1 MRVETDT
8 VEVATEDRLD
18 VHVITDRVREVLAER
33 DVADGLVL
41 VSTGHT
47 TAAVSTNEA
56 EERLLGDML
65 RAFADLVPPNDW
77 YFHDQHHTRTDTQP
91 NAYGH
96 ILAAMVKRPV
106 LLVVEDGEPRLGT
119 YEDVLLFEFDG
130 PQERGVDVS
139 VLS

>member
-1 MRVETDT
+1 MRLETETVGVETG
-8 VEVATEDRLD
+8 DRLD
-18 VHVITDRVREVLAER
+18 VRVITDRVRAVVEDAGL
-33 DVADGLVL
+33 DDGLVL
-41 VSTGHT
+41 ASTGHT

-56 EERLLGDML
+56 EERLLRDML

-77 YFHDQHHTRTDTQP
+77 YFHDQGHVETDTQP

-106 LLVVEDGEPRLGT
+106 LLVIEGGDLRLGT
-119 YEDVLLFEFDG
+119 YEEVLLFEFDG
-130 PQERGVDVS
+130 PQERAVDVT